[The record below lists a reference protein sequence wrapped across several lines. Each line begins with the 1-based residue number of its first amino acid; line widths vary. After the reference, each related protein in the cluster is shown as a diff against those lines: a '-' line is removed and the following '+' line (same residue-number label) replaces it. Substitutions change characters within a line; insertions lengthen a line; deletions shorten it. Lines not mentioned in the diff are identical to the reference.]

1 MESLVPSTRGCRFT
15 WEADSLSY
23 HARCNSSTD
32 CLHLVSTK
40 VFALQL
46 SIGVWNQGGSSNI
59 RLPAMV
65 CIALIRKMQL
75 NCISYIKV
83 PAPESGWR
91 QRCLQVLQFVLIEQ
105 RDEMVTSI
113 TEKPFLSASKAQ
125 EFLRQMSSTAE
136 SDCDCLPDCELM
148 DLQYSVST
156 TNLMWVM
163 QDLSALRGALGGS
176 CSIQSSRINPVHKLL
191 RALLCNLPLCDG
203 ILFIGQPLFWADS
216 PVWFFQ
222 AMWLPQPQ
230 PEPPLH
236 AEGRTVS
243 CSLDGEGD
251 KRADLIIG
259 DF

>member
-1 MESLVPSTRGCRFT
+1 ME
-15 WEADSLSY
+15 
-23 HARCNSSTD
+23 NNTD
-32 CLHLVSTK
+32 
-40 VFALQL
+40 
-46 SIGVWNQGGSSNI
+46 N
-59 RLPAMV
+59 
-65 CIALIRKMQL
+65 LILWKL
-75 NCISYIKV
+75 
-83 PAPESGWR
+83 
-91 QRCLQVLQFVLIEQ
+91 
-105 RDEMVTSI
+105 
-113 TEKPFLSASKAQ
+113 FLSASKGQ
-125 EFLRQMSSTAE
+125 EFLRQMSNTTE
-136 SDCDCLPDCELM
+136 LDCDCLPDCELM

-163 QDLSALRGALGGS
+163 QDLLALRGALGGS
-176 CSIQSSRINPVHKLL
+176 CSIQSSRIIPVHTLL

-203 ILFIGQPLFWADS
+203 MNVCMFIGQPLFWADS